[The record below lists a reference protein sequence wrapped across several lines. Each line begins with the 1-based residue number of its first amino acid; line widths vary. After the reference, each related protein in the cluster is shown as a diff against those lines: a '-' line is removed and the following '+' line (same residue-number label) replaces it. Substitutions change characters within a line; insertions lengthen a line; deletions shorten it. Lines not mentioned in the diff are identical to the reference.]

1 MQFSTTFNAIM
12 ALALGSN
19 AASINARQEPMVASI
34 NTYNTAECSDLPQNG
49 IELLSE
55 SVGKCG
61 SYEWELLGV
70 MPYIFE
76 SNCTFTVYSGA
87 DCSGTSTDVDS
98 FICAESGE
106 SYKLTC

>member
-76 SNCTFTVYSGA
+76 SNCTCMLCPSPL
-87 DCSGTSTDVDS
+87 CQIPS
-98 FICAESGE
+98 
-106 SYKLTC
+106 SYKYNF